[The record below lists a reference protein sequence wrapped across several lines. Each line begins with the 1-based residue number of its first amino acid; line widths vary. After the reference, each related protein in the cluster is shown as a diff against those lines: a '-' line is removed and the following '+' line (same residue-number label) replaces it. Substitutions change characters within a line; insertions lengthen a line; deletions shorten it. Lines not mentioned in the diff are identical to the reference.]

1 VEKVV
6 DIIYSIA
13 YEKGLKIEKIQEV
26 VKEALVETAK
36 SVINRNYDFDV
47 EMDDKSK
54 SIKLFQKITIV
65 DNEDERL
72 DNVDCYI
79 AIEDAIESDKNLQIG
94 DIIEY
99 EIDLENLGRD
109 AVNILYTK
117 LEMGIQKLLKEDMLE
132 KYQSK
137 QNKIVTGSV
146 VNVDMNGN
154 TSIEIGEV
162 RAILRQKNRI
172 KGEVFKVGDVVKSI
186 LKFVKDDNRYGIQLE
201 LSRTAPKFL
210 EALITLEVPEVK
222 DGHIKI
228 ENIARIPGLRAKV
241 SLSTEDEKAD
251 PIGSVVG
258 VGGTRIKAVS
268 AAICNENID
277 CIEYSDIPELYISRA
292 LAPAIIKSV
301 EVKPSNNS
309 EEKPKAIVSIPSD
322 QKSKAIGKAGIN
334 IRLASMLTGYDIE
347 LNEIDAASK
356 DIENI
361 ENTEENNEEKM
372 SLSDFK
378 SLFKN

>member
-1 VEKVV
+1 LEKVV

-13 YEKGLKIEKIQEV
+13 YEKGLQIEKIQEA
-26 VKEALVETAK
+26 VKDALIVTAK
-36 SVINRNYDFDV
+36 SVINKNYNFDV
-47 EMDDKSK
+47 EVDEKSK
-54 SIKLFQKITIV
+54 NIKLFQKILIV

-72 DNVDCYI
+72 DDVDNYM
-79 AIEDAIESDKNLQIG
+79 AIEDAVDRNENLQVG
-94 DIIEY
+94 DIMEY

-109 AVNILYTK
+109 AVNILFNR

-146 VNVDMNGN
+146 VNVDSYGN
-154 TSIEIGEV
+154 TFIEIGEV

-172 KGEVFKVGDVVKSI
+172 KGEVFKVGDVVQSI
-186 LKFVKDDNRYGIQLE
+186 LKFVRDDERHGIQLE

-210 EALITLEVPEVK
+210 DTLLHLEVPEVK
-222 DGHIKI
+222 DGLIKVESI
-228 ENIARIPGLRAKV
+228 SRIPGVRAKIA
-241 SLSTEDEKAD
+241 LSSKDEKTD

-258 VGGTRIKAVS
+258 VGGTRIKSIS

-301 EVKPSNNS
+301 KVKPTKDENK
-309 EEKPKAIVSIPSD
+309 KPIAVISINSD

-347 LNEIDAASK
+347 LDEIFETTNEDEQIA
-356 DIENI
+356 
-361 ENTEENNEEKM
+361 TESSSEEKV

-378 SLFKN
+378 SLFKQ